1 LTSKKPF
8 KEVIDMTQEKDLR
21 PKGPQKRIADLDV
34 LKFFW
39 DTMSRHFGD
48 MPVDLSLFNYKA
60 KTEKGLLVRQ
70 GADGNVNIPIAQ
82 AYDAVLKLI
91 DKYYHRGEDIL
102 WRPAYSMS
110 EDFPV
115 SMIWLDDFN
124 LDNELGLKP
133 LVYIQTSPKKFQAFF
148 KLKEPV
154 PRKVAEDLQKAL
166 ARLTGDKGATGYVQ
180 HRRMAGLVNGK
191 YEDEPLI
198 LMFLGE
204 EGDGIIDPAELKPIA
219 MFEASPIEGARAGVA
234 TDTVPNDVTENSFG
248 SDDVAGNGQE
258 DTVPNDVTEN
268 SFGSDDVAGNGQE
281 PEGQSEGQEP
291 KRQWPDYIKPVG
303 GMPYRTVGIKSRED
317 FVKKRKDGT
326 IDESATDMAW
336 AVHMVRRC
344 TLAGWDEGTIALSV
358 YDKLR
363 QKSPEIKRRKGNLDH
378 ARDYLYRTVL
388 RAIDLV
394 RKTPLQ
400 PRQEPETELEL

>member
-1 LTSKKPF
+1 MTEQ
-8 KEVIDMTQEKDLR
+8 KERAQ
-21 PKGPQKRIADLDV
+21 GPQRLLNLDI
-34 LKFFW
+34 LRHFW

-48 MPVDLSLFNYKA
+48 LPIDLSLFNYKA
-60 KTEKGLLVRQ
+60 KTEKGLLVKQ
-70 GADGNVNIPIAQ
+70 GVNGNVNIPIAQ

-91 DKYYHRGEDIL
+91 KKYYHKGEDIL
-102 WRPAYSMS
+102 WRPAYSLDEMALV
-110 EDFPV
+110 DMLWV
-115 SMIWLDDFN
+115 DDFRF
-124 LDNELGLKP
+124 DNELGLKP
-133 LVYIQTSPKKFQAFF
+133 LVYIQTSPDKFQAFF

-154 PRKVAEDLQKAL
+154 PRKMAEDLQKTL
-166 ARLTGDKGATGYVQ
+166 ARLTGDPGASGYVQ

-191 YEDEPLI
+191 YKDEPLI

-219 MFEASPIEGARAGVA
+219 MFEATPIEGAGGGVA
-234 TDTVPNDVTENSFG
+234 TDTVPNDVAENSSG
-248 SDDVAGNGQE
+248 SDDVAE
-258 DTVPNDVTEN
+258 
-268 SFGSDDVAGNGQE
+268 NGQE

-303 GMPYRTVGIKSRED
+303 GMPYRSVGIKTREE
-317 FVKKRKDGT
+317 FVKRRPDRT

-344 TLAGWDEGTIALSV
+344 TLAEWDDGTIALSV

-400 PRQEPETELEL
+400 PRQEPEAELEL

>member
-1 LTSKKPF
+1 MPKK
-8 KEVIDMTQEKDLR
+8 KEKRAQS
-21 PKGPQKRIADLDV
+21 PQRLFSQDV
-34 LKFFW
+34 LKHFW
-39 DTMSRHFGD
+39 DTMSRHFRD
-48 MPVDLSLFNYKA
+48 LPIDLSLFNYKA
-60 KTEKGLLVRQ
+60 QTEKGVLVRQ
-70 GADGNVNIPIAQ
+70 GVDGNVNIPIAQ

-91 DKYYHRGEDIL
+91 EKYYHRGEDIL
-102 WRPAYSMS
+102 WRPAYSLDEMALV
-110 EDFPV
+110 DMLWV
-115 SMIWLDDFN
+115 DDFRF
-124 LDNELGLKP
+124 DNELGLKP
-133 LVYIQTSPKKFQAFF
+133 LVYIQTSPASGDKPAKYQAFF

-198 LMFLGE
+198 IMFLGE
-204 EGDGIIDPAELKPIA
+204 EGEGIIDPAELKPIA
-219 MFEASPIEGARAGVA
+219 TFEATPIMGAGGGVA
-234 TDTVPNDVTENSFG
+234 TDTVPNDV
-248 SDDVAGNGQE
+248 AGNSS
-258 DTVPNDVTEN
+258 D
-268 SFGSDDVAGNGQE
+268 SDDVAGNGQE
-281 PEGQSEGQEP
+281 PERQSEGQEP

-303 GMPYRTVGIKSRED
+303 GMPYRSVGIKSREE
-317 FVKKRKDGT
+317 FTKRKKDGT
-326 IDESATDMAW
+326 IDDSATDMAW

-363 QKSPEIKRRKGNLDH
+363 RESPEIKRRKGNLDH

-400 PRQEPETELEL
+400 PRQEPEAELEL